1 LFGYLLQP
9 LFKKWF
15 NGETMEEVVRVELDH
30 IKESQ
35 EKTNETVEKIFDKMI
50 ELDKKIEKMFTYK
63 NVLMIG
69 LSVFVM
75 PIVVVVLTHYLK

>member
-1 LFGYLLQP
+1 
-9 LFKKWF
+9 
-15 NGETMEEVVRVELDH
+15 MEEVVRVELDH